1 MALNFPSSPTNLQQ
15 YTDPNGIVWE
25 YTTTKGVWNKKRSDS
40 FKEFKGAKIEL
51 NSTKTLTATE
61 TAISWDASEFDTG
74 TFFNVGTY
82 PTRATININGY
93 YRLNILIT
101 LGSQGNGASYTITI
115 KKNGTTTLVSE
126 TAGPNQS
133 VFYDETILF
142 FDGDY
147 IEVYASESGT
157 IGTILTTS
165 FFEITRIGLSIGSS
179 ASPANAFSGVRLE
192 LTSTEAA
199 TATPT
204 GITWDTATYNVN
216 ADINGAVYWTTT
228 DRTKVNISTTGYYR
242 IKSFFETGTAGTAN
256 SYKIDVKKDGVT
268 LESGSLGPNETL
280 DLDEVYYFTSSSYL
294 QVYLDNSGAVGTLT
308 TDTYFQ
314 LVREGV

>member
-1 MALNFPSSPTNLQQ
+1 MALNFPSSPTNGQQ
-15 YTDPNGIVWE
+15 YTDPNSIVWE
-25 YTTTKGVWNKKRSDS
+25 YSTTKGVWNKKRSDIL
-40 FKEFKGAKIEL
+40 KQFKGAKLELTAIEV
-51 NSTKTLTATE
+51 LTATE
-61 TAISWDASEFDTG
+61 TAIPWDTTEFDTNS
-74 TFFNVGTY
+74 FFNVSTY
-82 PTRATININGY
+82 PTRVSISINGY
-93 YRLNILIT
+93 YRINTLIVM
-101 LGSQGNGASYTITI
+101 GGQGNGASYTITI
-115 KKNGTTTLVSE
+115 KKNNVTLITE
-126 TAGPNQS
+126 NIGPNQS
-133 VFYDETILF
+133 IFYDETLLL

-147 IEVYASESGT
+147 LEVYASETGA

-165 FFEITRIGLSIGSS
+165 FFEITRVGLAIGSS
-179 ASPANAFSGVRLE
+179 SSPSDAFSGVRLE

-204 GITWDTATYNVN
+204 GITWDTAVYNVN
-216 ADINGAVYWTTT
+216 ADINGTVYWSTS

-256 SYKIDVKKDGVT
+256 SYKIDLKKDGTT

-314 LVREGV
+314 LTREGV